1 MNAAACS
8 SRGLSRAAWAIPL
21 LALLF
26 LGFHGVVSAQSTRNS
41 YPAPSQ
47 TAPPGANSDPF
58 RDEHTAIDEKL
69 QHSRERA
76 REVDR
81 QKRMVD
87 DANRLLAL
95 ALQFQTQVQKHGS
108 ATPEDERL
116 LADMEKLARSVK
128 DRMRG
133 M

>member
-1 MNAAACS
+1 MNAAT
-8 SRGLSRAAWAIPL
+8 RAAHGLCRSMLIFVV
-21 LALLF
+21 LF
-26 LGFHGVVSAQSTRNS
+26 LSLHGGVYSQSTRNN

-47 TAPPGANSDPF
+47 TAPPGANHDPF
-58 RDEHTAIDEKL
+58 GDDRAAIDEKL

-76 REVDR
+76 READR

-95 ALQFQTQVQKHGS
+95 ALQYRTQVQKHGS

-116 LADMEKLARSVK
+116 LAEMEKLARSVK